1 MKQPTTYDKVPYES
15 FPFPDTHPDR
25 LATLGH
31 LFGLQPPQLGRCRV
45 LELGCASGG
54 NLIPM
59 ALSMPDAEFVGID
72 LSTVQV
78 SDGQRAIGELGL
90 TNIRLLAMSIT
101 EIDESLG
108 QFDYILT
115 HGVYSWVPNEVQ
127 EKILSICSRQLTSNG
142 IAFVSYNTLPGW
154 RMRGMIRDAMRFHAM
169 QFEDPSIRV
178 GQARGILDFL
188 AKWVPSENN
197 AYGMLLQSELDILRN
212 AADYYI
218 LHEHLEDINEPI
230 YFHEFIARAGK
241 HHLQYLAEADITTML
256 ASNLPPDVSE
266 TLVRIAPDVIRQEQF
281 MDFLRNRT
289 FRQTLLIR
297 DDRTVIRTLTP
308 ERVTSLWVSAN
319 LTPCSVNMPSSAQ
332 QSVFQGLK
340 GGMVTSSNAVT
351 KAAFQILAECWPGR
365 LLFSDLLSKT
375 EERLGGSGD
384 DHPQEN
390 GLSAEAILAS
400 DILQCH
406 LGGMVELHSCPAPFV
421 AYAGVFPKASPLV
434 QWQIGNKMNQLTTLR
449 HDIVKVD
456 EGVGK
461 FLKLLDGTRNRVEL
475 CAEVAALNL
484 QIAPNPDNKE
494 HFATIGEWVDRI
506 LIQLGRSA
514 LLLG

>member
-31 LFGLQPPQLGRCRV
+31 LFGLRPPQLGNCRV

-72 LSTVQV
+72 LSTVQI

-127 EKILSICSRQLTSNG
+127 EKILSICARQLTNNG
-142 IAFVSYNTLPGW
+142 VAFVSYNTLPGW

-169 QFEDPSIRV
+169 QFEDPSVRV

-188 AKWVPSENN
+188 AKWVPSEKN

-212 AADYYI
+212 AADCYI

-230 YFHEFIARAGK
+230 YFHEFIERAGR
-241 HHLQYLAEADITTML
+241 HQLQYLAEADISTML
-256 ASNLPPDVSE
+256 ASNLPPDISD

-289 FRQTLLIR
+289 FRQTLLVRNEHAIL
-297 DDRTVIRTLTP
+297 RTLTP
-308 ERVTSLWVSAN
+308 ERVTALWVSAN
-319 LTPCSVNMPSSAQ
+319 LLPSNENTPSSSQ
-332 QSVFQGLK
+332 QSVFQGPK
-340 GGMVTSSNAVT
+340 GGMVASSNAVT

-365 LLFSDLLSKT
+365 LLFSDLLSKAK
-375 EERLGGSGD
+375 ERLGRSGN
-384 DHPQEN
+384 DHSEEH
-390 GLSAEAILAS
+390 GLSAESILAS

-406 LGGMVELHSCPAPFV
+406 LGGLVELHSCPAPFV
-421 AYAGVFPKASPLV
+421 AHAGVLPKASPLA
-434 QWQIGNKMNQLTTLR
+434 QWQVRNKLDQLTTLR
-449 HDIVKVD
+449 HEIVKVD

-461 FLKLLDGTRNRVEL
+461 FLKLLDGTRNRAEL
-475 CAEVAALNL
+475 SAAVAALNL
-484 QIAPNPDNKE
+484 QIAPTPDNKE
-494 HFATIGEWVDRI
+494 HIATISEWVERI

>member
-1 MKQPTTYDKVPYES
+1 MTQPTTYDVVPYES

-31 LFGLQPPQLGRCRV
+31 LFGLRPPRLANCRV

-59 ALSMPDAEFVGID
+59 AISMPDAAFVGID

-78 SDGQRAIGELGL
+78 AKGQQAIAELGL
-90 TNIRLLAMSIT
+90 SNIRLLAISIT

-127 EKILSICSRQLTSNG
+127 EKILSICARQLTPDG

-169 QFEDPSIRV
+169 QFEDPALRV

-197 AYGMLLQSELDILRN
+197 AYGMLLQSELEILRN

-230 YFHEFIARAGK
+230 YFHEFIERAGR
-241 HHLQYLAEADITTML
+241 HRLQYLAEADITTML
-256 ASNLPPDVSE
+256 ASNLPPDVYE

-289 FRQTLLIR
+289 FRQTLLVR
-297 DDRTVIRTLTP
+297 DNHTIVRTLTP
-308 ERVTSLWVSAN
+308 ERVTALWVSAN
-319 LTPCSVNMPSSAQ
+319 LVPADTNTASSENQ
-332 QSVFQGLK
+332 QVFQSPK
-340 GGMVTSSNAVT
+340 GGMMSSSNAVT
-351 KAAFQILAECWPGR
+351 KAAIQILAACWPGR
-365 LLFSDLLSKT
+365 LAFSDLLAQAK
-375 EERLGGSGD
+375 EHMAESGD
-384 DHPQEN
+384 DHPEGQEL
-390 GLSAEAILAS
+390 GAASILAS

-406 LGGMVELHSCPAPFV
+406 LGGLVELHAGPAPFV
-421 AYAGVFPKASPLV
+421 SQAGDFPKASPLA
-434 QWQIGNKMNQLTTLR
+434 QWQVGKKLNQLTTLR
-449 HDIVKVD
+449 HEIVNVD

-461 FLKLLDGTRNRVEL
+461 FLKLLDGTRNRAAL
-475 CAEVAALNL
+475 SAEAAALNL
-484 QIAPNPDNKE
+484 PIANTPDSKE
-494 HFATIGEWVDRI
+494 GNSAFEAWVDRI
-506 LIQLGRSA
+506 LIQLARSS